1 MPPLLLLPLPLQL
14 AAVYW
19 SGLTLTRVGLNV
31 PPTHRFHEGLVAPVM
46 QAPALPDMHMSARVI
61 NRRLPT
67 DTRIGQEQATN
78 LITSVFQTL
87 RVSGQ
92 AIGPL
97 LGAPA
102 LATVGFRMVMTFTGM
117 MFLLAGV
124 LTAVCYMPR
133 IKSDPEDDAAAA
145 ADAGKGAQM
154 STSGAAEQ
162 DDGEDERESLLRSSD
177 S

>member
-1 MPPLLLLPLPLQL
+1 
-14 AAVYW
+14 
-19 SGLTLTRVGLNV
+19 
-31 PPTHRFHEGLVAPVM
+31 
-46 QAPALPDMHMSARVI
+46 
-61 NRRLPT
+61 
-67 DTRIGQEQATN
+67 
-78 LITSVFQTL
+78 
-87 RVSGQ
+87 
-92 AIGPL
+92 
-97 LGAPA
+97 
-102 LATVGFRMVMTFTGM
+102 MVMTFTGM

-145 ADAGKGAQM
+145 AADAGKGAQM

>member
-1 MPPLLLLPLPLQL
+1 
-14 AAVYW
+14 
-19 SGLTLTRVGLNV
+19 
-31 PPTHRFHEGLVAPVM
+31 
-46 QAPALPDMHMSARVI
+46 MHMSARVI

-124 LTAVCYMPR
+124 LLCECVGNGRPLDFLHGLQELADVRELKFQFRDTSLRFVVQFHRGRC
-133 IKSDPEDDAAAA
+133 IKL
-145 ADAGKGAQM
+145 G
-154 STSGAAEQ
+154 
-162 DDGEDERESLLRSSD
+162 
-177 S
+177 